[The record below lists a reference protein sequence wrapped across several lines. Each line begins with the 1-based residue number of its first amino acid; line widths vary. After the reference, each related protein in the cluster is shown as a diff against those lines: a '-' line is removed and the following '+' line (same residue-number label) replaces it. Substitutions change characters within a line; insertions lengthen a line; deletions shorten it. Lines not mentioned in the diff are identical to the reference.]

1 VSNRL
6 RNNIEATSRDILLI
20 LCLGHCDLAEVNWR
34 AGVELEEQGIGS
46 CLGEIGDEVEEDE
59 EGILG

>member
-1 VSNRL
+1 
-6 RNNIEATSRDILLI
+6 
-20 LCLGHCDLAEVNWR
+20 LGHCDLAEVNWR